1 MMKCHIHE
9 QTREGLQKIISPST
23 HELPIKFFS
32 LESSSIRN
40 KTTSRESIRVLW
52 WGKKNCHNDVTLFSY
67 FTNCQWM
74 SFEEVM
80 QGKRWKN
87 AIDREIETREN
98 RLTIHQLQKIWDF
111 GTLLFLFNFGV
122 KWEKILSI
130 HALQWCFQICSTIT
144 LKSKGQSTHQ
154 FNTTC

>member
-9 QTREGLQKIISPST
+9 QTIEGLQKITSPST

-80 QGKRWKN
+80 QGKRWEN
-87 AIDREIETREN
+87 AIDKNKKEEWQIRA
-98 RLTIHQLQKIWDF
+98 KISF
-111 GTLLFLFNFGV
+111 KRV
-122 KWEKILSI
+122 KR
-130 HALQWCFQICSTIT
+130 
-144 LKSKGQSTHQ
+144 
-154 FNTTC
+154 